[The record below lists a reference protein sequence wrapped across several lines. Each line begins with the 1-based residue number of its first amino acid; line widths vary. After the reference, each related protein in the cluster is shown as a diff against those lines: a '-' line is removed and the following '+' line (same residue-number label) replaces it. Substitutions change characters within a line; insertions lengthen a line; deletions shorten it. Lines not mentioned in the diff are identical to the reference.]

1 VSLSP
6 LESGLPIA
14 LLTVACLA
22 HFPALAGIGDFAIRV
37 GGPPMITRLGYA
49 KVLSSRFDLDKQML
63 RVEYQSAEWRRSKIV
78 SGALAEGASAP
89 LTSLEEASLPAAKEH
104 FADPDHGPIPNVEC
118 ELRCDTDT
126 WASSLDIVIDPP
138 PQSVTCLRRHRLSAG
153 GGGCWI
159 TIEHDAVLLDKEP
172 VLLIVR
178 KGSRAEGSKDKHVVV
193 VNGARIKVDVEQLPQ
208 VEAKTLAKQKR
219 TKPARI
225 PLDQP
230 PAVGGARKTSNP
242 VPSGIAGLRATDGP
256 DPVRRALTATFGLTS
271 PLFRGWLPT
280 GPNVSQI
287 LPPPSAETPA
297 LAPLPPVQVALNALD
312 SVRLLHTQWSEK
324 EFWSPVSAKDGLLVE
339 KRVAP
344 FVSTAHPVHRASKV
358 LEGFSAEDVAS
369 VVSTPGTRRLW
380 DDKAGSV
387 TPLQS
392 FGSGCS
398 VDFVTSR
405 CAFPFRERGFYVASA
420 SAHVADASPSTPT
433 AGPSAAP
440 SALYFV
446 QSSFSPAVLPAFDG
460 AKVNPNELPIGEM
473 LIEGWVL
480 EVSLGPTSRCRSL
493 VG

>member
-1 VSLSP
+1 MV
-6 LESGLPIA
+6 
-14 LLTVACLA
+14 
-22 HFPALAGIGDFAIRV
+22 
-37 GGPPMITRLGYA
+37 TRLGYA

-78 SGALAEGASAP
+78 SGALTEDVSAP
-89 LTSLEEASLPAAKEH
+89 LTSLEEASLPAAKERYT
-104 FADPDHGPIPNVEC
+104 DPDHGPIPNVEC

-193 VNGARIKVDVEQLPQ
+193 VNGAKIKIDVEQLPEVQ
-208 VEAKTLAKQKR
+208 AKTLAKQKR

-230 PAVGGARKTSNP
+230 PAVGGGTRKTSNP
-242 VPSGIAGLRATDGP
+242 PSSNDSGPRATDVS

-271 PLFRGWLPT
+271 PLFRGLFPV
-280 GPNVSQI
+280 GPNASQI
-287 LPPPSAETPA
+287 VPPAAVEAPMM
-297 LAPLPPVQVALNALD
+297 APLPPVQIALNALD
-312 SVRLLHTQWSEK
+312 SVRLLHTQWGDK
-324 EFWSPVSAKDGLLVE
+324 EFWSLVSAKDGLLIE
-339 KRVAP
+339 KRIVP
-344 FVSTAHPVHRASKV
+344 FVSTAHAVHRASKV
-358 LEGFSAEDVAS
+358 FEGFSAEDVAS
-369 VVSTPGTRRLW
+369 VISTPGVRRLW

-398 VDFVTSR
+398 VDFVTAR

-420 SAHVADASPSTPT
+420 SAHVIDPSPLTPT
-433 AGPSAAP
+433 AGPSAAS

-446 QSSFSPAVLPAFDG
+446 QSSFNPAVLPAFDVG
-460 AKVNPNELPIGEM
+460 KINPNELPVGEI

-480 EVSLGPTSRCRSL
+480 EVR
-493 VG
+493 